1 MKIIILAITLMIGA
15 TCFSQDVTYKE
26 VSTTTV
32 KLKGRFQNYTAKD
45 GANYSVGEKIQ
56 IGLPSTGRSFIF
68 ITSIDIS
75 GTVRPATINNAN
87 TNVEIVKIKVG
98 GNKRG
103 GYKVM
108 FITKAASG
116 MERFYIY
123 IEDAVL
129 AQEVISSTTVLTSDQ
144 ALEELKKAKSK
155 LDLELITQEE
165 FNKIK
170 GELAPLIK

>member
-45 GANYSVGEKIQ
+45 VANYNVGEKIQ

-75 GTVRPATINNAN
+75 
-87 TNVEIVKIKVG
+87 
-98 GNKRG
+98 
-103 GYKVM
+103 
-108 FITKAASG
+108 
-116 MERFYIY
+116 
-123 IEDAVL
+123 
-129 AQEVISSTTVLTSDQ
+129 
-144 ALEELKKAKSK
+144 
-155 LDLELITQEE
+155 
-165 FNKIK
+165 
-170 GELAPLIK
+170 